1 MTIYL
6 SGAISTDSDYIEKF
20 ARYKANLIK
29 HRPTDVIICPVT
41 DVNHA
46 DHGKRWV
53 DYQRANLR
61 ALLQCDAIAL
71 MPDWESSTFARIE
84 RMLAV
89 NLQME
94 IIMLGRLDEGDWGC

>member
-6 SGAISTDSDYIEKF
+6 SGAITTDPDYIEKF
-20 ARYKANLIK
+20 AQYKANLIK

-46 DHGKRWV
+46 EHGKRWV
-53 DYQRANLR
+53 DYMRADLR

-71 MPDWESSTFARIE
+71 MPDWNNSIGARIE

-89 NLQME
+89 NLNME
-94 IIMLGRLDEGDWGC
+94 IINLGSLEEANYSC